1 MYSGGDEVELRYY
14 RSLKE
19 KEKEKLLDF
28 LRSEGLSYDEGCS
41 FTVCAYEDGEIIA
54 SGSLDGNVLKCIA
67 VSASHQGEGLSA
79 TIVSA
84 LRKEAFDRGESH
96 LFLFT
101 KPKNI
106 DMFEGLS
113 FYPVA
118 KTRDA
123 LLMESVKDGCLDFVA
138 ALPKKEGVCGAV
150 VANCNPFTLGHRYLV
165 EQAAKACD
173 WLYLFILSEDKS
185 LFSSAARLELA
196 RNATA
201 DLSNVIVCETGKYLI
216 SSATFPT
223 YFLKDKAVED
233 VKCDMD
239 IEIFTR
245 YFAPALNITRRFVG
259 TEPISRT
266 TDAYNTRLL
275 ALLPEKGVD
284 LQIINR
290 KESEGEVI
298 SASRVR
304 ALIEK
309 GDRESIAKLVP
320 KTTMDYID
328 EKFFK

>member
-1 MYSGGDEVELRYY
+1 VELRYY
-14 RSLKE
+14 RNLRE
-19 KEKEKLLDF
+19 NEKEKLLAF
-28 LRSEGLSYDEGCS
+28 LQSEGLSYDEGCN
-41 FTVCAYEDGEIIA
+41 FTVCAIEDGEIIA

-67 VSASHQGEGLSA
+67 VSSAHQGEGLSA

-84 LRKEAFDRGESH
+84 LRSEAFDRGETH

-118 KTRDA
+118 KTKDA
-123 LLMESVKDGCLDFVA
+123 LLMESVKDGCLNFVA

-150 VANCNPFTLGHRYLV
+150 VANCNPFTLGHRYLI
-165 EQAAKACD
+165 EQASKACD

-185 LFSSAARLELA
+185 FFSANTRLELA
-196 RNATA
+196 KKGVA
-201 DLSNVIVCETGKYLI
+201 DLPNVIVCETGKYLI

-245 YFAPALNITRRFVG
+245 YFAPALSITRRFVG
-259 TEPISRT
+259 TEPLSQT
-266 TDAYNTRLL
+266 TNAYNARLK
-275 ALLPEKGVD
+275 ALLPEKGVE
-284 LQIINR
+284 LQIIDR
-290 KESEGEVI
+290 KESRGEAI

-309 GDRESIAKLVP
+309 GDRESILKLVP
-320 KTTMDYID
+320 KSTMDYID
-328 EKFFK
+328 EKYFK